1 MRGYYRADHGYPDI
15 TAYERSISL
24 PVSTGLGA
32 ALGAIVRPVV
42 LSQFTPQRGYED
54 ITDWERSHSTPIS
67 TALFGRRPRESRLA
81 GMAGIFDEA
90 VAAGAQPYVPG
101 ADEQMTQPVE
111 NPRDSDFW
119 SFLQKGFE
127 VVPTA
132 AVKVVDAYKT
142 YETAGGGAAGVNKAV
157 IDIFGKQAAQSA
169 QQVAAAQQAAAAR
182 VAASAKPWYS
192 NPAVLVGG
200 GLLAAFGIYA
210 ATKR

>member
-1 MRGYYRADHGYPDI
+1 VDHGYPDI

-42 LSQFTPQRGYED
+42 LSRFTPQRGYED
-54 ITDWERSHSTPIS
+54 ITDYERSHSTPIS
-67 TALFGRRPRESRLA
+67 TALFGRRPPESRLA
-81 GMAGIFDEA
+81 GMAGIFDDA
-90 VAAGAQPYVPG
+90 VAAGMQPYVPG

-111 NPRDSDFW
+111 NPRDSSLW
-119 SFLQKGFE
+119 SFLEKGLE

-132 AVKVVDAYKT
+132 AVKGVQAYQV

-169 QQVAAAQQAAAAR
+169 QQVAAAQQAVAQAAA
-182 VAASAKPWYS
+182 AGKPWYS
-192 NPAVLVGG
+192 SPAVLVGG
-200 GLLAAFGIYA
+200 GLLAVFGIYA